1 MGNRNTRR
9 GRRTRER
16 VLIASRRQRS
26 FVVTSVR
33 QVLPHVWPPVLRI
46 IDRFDRLMAARVQ
59 GDLCEHLPHPVFSP
73 THGLDRDLGDR
84 DPCAAAALAV
94 AAGPSDDNFSALA
107 FCGDKSGAPAKHHV
121 PLSYPHCALCYG
133 FAYSLV
139 PGQSGFLLA
148 PVLADASVDHRW
160 LSSRL
165 ARRPQL
171 RSTALPR
178 GPPTEA

>member
-1 MGNRNTRR
+1 MNIS
-9 GRRTRER
+9 RT
-16 VLIASRRQRS
+16 LCFRQLAAWI
-26 FVVTSVR
+26 VIWAIVIHAL
-33 QVLPHVWPPVLRI
+33 LP
-46 IDRFDRLMAARVQ
+46 
-59 GDLCEHLPHPVFSP
+59 
-73 THGLDRDLGDR
+73 
-84 DPCAAAALAV
+84 ALAV
-94 AAGPSDDNFSALA
+94 AAGPSDDSFSALA

-121 PLSYPHCALCYG
+121 PLSYLHCALCCG

-148 PVLADASVDHRW
+148 PVLADATVDHRW

-178 GPPTEA
+178 GPPTAA